1 MLKAGEP
8 LKLIMRDEKGQEIT
22 EYGQSKA
29 QPAKNQ
35 PLDEAS
41 IRSKIDRLGNT
52 PFYLGSFELQSD
64 GNLMVPFSEL
74 NETRR
79 LAVESLKP

>member
-1 MLKAGEP
+1 
-8 LKLIMRDEKGQEIT
+8 
-22 EYGQSKA
+22 
-29 QPAKNQ
+29 
-35 PLDEAS
+35 LDEAS
-41 IRSKIDRLGNT
+41 VRSKIDRLGNT

-79 LAVESLKP
+79 LAVESLKTLSLNLKRPGRQEADASTNAGDNSCCESWI